1 MLSVLTVLL
10 VLAWAAIVFLTFGY
24 AALVAKVRALETGAA
39 GQAGSPARQWPELA
53 PSSGAGAAGRT
64 LALVVSSSC
73 PTCEEVVPA
82 WPEVGGALA
91 ATGHRPVLIDID
103 DSGRWHGAGAG
114 EVVRGSELSA
124 PLLLAYQPALL
135 ILDGDG
141 TLLTAEPIGSVDTL
155 AAAVEAHTGAAQS
168 TTPSLTTGVA
178 S

>member
-10 VLAWAAIVFLTFGY
+10 VLAWAAIAFLTFGY
-24 AALVAKVRALETGAA
+24 AALVAKVRALESGGAA
-39 GQAGSPARQWPELA
+39 QAGSPSRRWPELA
-53 PSSGAGAAGRT
+53 PAGTGGRT

-82 WPEVGGALA
+82 WPAVSGPLSDA
-91 ATGHRPVLIDID
+91 GHRPVLIDID

-135 ILDGDG
+135 VLDGDG
-141 TLLTAEPIGSVDTL
+141 TLLSAEPIGSVDTL
-155 AAAVEAHTGAAQS
+155 AAAAEAHTGAAQS
-168 TTPSLTTGVA
+168 TNPSLTTGVA